1 MKELEFYLKQA
12 VEHQASDLFLVAG
25 GVVSEKQ
32 DGIIKAAD
40 IEKIMPEDTEKLVR
54 ELYKMADRSIESYLQ
69 KGDDDFSLAV
79 PGLARFRVN
88 RNHLRNQ

>member
-12 VEHQASDLFLVAG
+12 VEHQASDLFFVAG
-25 GVVSEKQ
+25 GFVSEKQ

-40 IEKIMPEDTEKLVR
+40 SEKIMPEDTEKLVR
-54 ELYKMADRSIESYLQ
+54 QLYKMADRSIESYLQ

-88 RNHLRNQ
+88 T